1 MKTVQAGKQM
11 TNLGQTKKVL
21 HSNTYSNFY
30 LIAQRQK
37 PKSFL
42 MIYHSVNQHTKNCLW
57 HSKRLKDFLL
67 FCSPFWCLSLSLKDI
82 WQYYLNLTEANEK
95 QRSDWTL
102 EYIMTEAF
110 GLTDLQPQSLLQL
123 GLSFML
129 PQTKS
134 FDKYFNHFM
143 VSYNDSIICD
153 GICKVS
159 QVCSV
164 LFLDQLSYSRCVKG
178 DERTST

>member
-1 MKTVQAGKQM
+1 MAFKKT
-11 TNLGQTKKVL
+11 
-21 HSNTYSNFY
+21 
-30 LIAQRQK
+30 QRLS
-37 PKSFL
+37 SFF
-42 MIYHSVNQHTKNCLW
+42 S
-57 HSKRLKDFLL
+57 FA
-67 FCSPFWCLSLSLKDI
+67 PFFVPFSFSLKDI

-153 GICKVS
+153 GTCKVS

>member
-1 MKTVQAGKQM
+1 MSISTQKTVCG
-11 TNLGQTKKVL
+11 
-21 HSNTYSNFY
+21 
-30 LIAQRQK
+30 IQK
-37 PKSFL
+37 D
-42 MIYHSVNQHTKNCLW
+42 
-57 HSKRLKDFLL
+57 SKTFFFLL

-178 DERTST
+178 DERTSTWRVILNDLSILNFW